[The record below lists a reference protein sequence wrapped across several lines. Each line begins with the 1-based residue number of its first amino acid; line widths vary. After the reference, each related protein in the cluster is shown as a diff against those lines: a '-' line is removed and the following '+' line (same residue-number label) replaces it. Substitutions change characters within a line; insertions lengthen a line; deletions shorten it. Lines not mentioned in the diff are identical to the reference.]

1 MVRNILEL
9 LEILS
14 ILYAFAAIYRKK
26 LEYNIQE
33 VVFIVAEIVLM
44 IGINDYGY
52 PRYLASLSYILM
64 IIYCILKYHST
75 VKEAIINVC
84 ITIISLG
91 LLQLIL
97 GFALTTLFRNSN
109 SNSLLWELLVMI
121 VCFFCIYFGSG
132 KIPFYK
138 VTQFLMK
145 RNKLLFLVGVFA
157 LIVFGRQIWFMQQ
170 RGYLLGKDYIPIIY
184 FILLLIVL
192 IAEWQKAVVR
202 AEKEKAQ
209 MEMNTLYFSA
219 YEEMIKSIRERQHD
233 FKNHLNALRGMIQT
247 IDDDN
252 ELRIQQ
258 KQYMDDVLSSIEDTS
273 LLTLVENPPI
283 AGFLSEKIHEAE
295 KRNIIVHYQC
305 ILRNLKLNIAEY
317 KLVEMMGIILDNA
330 IEAAE
335 CNNEFKAIDIQLS
348 ERDRELHFEVTNT
361 WNGREESQ
369 INIFFQDGYSS
380 KGKNRGIGLEKL
392 THMLSEEKAVI
403 FTSVNEK
410 INGYAAVRFGFDIA
424 V

>member
-157 LIVFGRQIWFMQQ
+157 LIVFGRQIWLMQQ

-184 FILLLIVL
+184 FI
-192 IAEWQKAVVR
+192 
-202 AEKEKAQ
+202 
-209 MEMNTLYFSA
+209 FSFL
-219 YEEMIKSIRERQHD
+219 MMKIR
-233 FKNHLNALRGMIQT
+233 
-247 IDDDN
+247 
-252 ELRIQQ
+252 
-258 KQYMDDVLSSIEDTS
+258 S
-273 LLTLVENPPI
+273 
-283 AGFLSEKIHEAE
+283 
-295 KRNIIVHYQC
+295 NIS
-305 ILRNLKLNIAEY
+305 N
-317 KLVEMMGIILDNA
+317 
-330 IEAAE
+330 
-335 CNNEFKAIDIQLS
+335 
-348 ERDRELHFEVTNT
+348 
-361 WNGREESQ
+361 
-369 INIFFQDGYSS
+369 YSS
-380 KGKNRGIGLEKL
+380 KKVKVTARAIGFILAPISNKLVYILISIIILIFCIKANNLKNSDTKFGI
-392 THMLSEEKAVI
+392 
-403 FTSVNEK
+403 NK
-410 INGYAAVRFGFDIA
+410 ICHNC
-424 V
+424 